1 MTADNMTTHQE
12 MTDKVLANIVYEA
25 SADGQTWI
33 PSESTVDDR
42 LVIKG
47 LEPSTRYTLRSRFG
61 AVYSS
66 NTKTVTTEDAAPVPN
81 GDFEE
86 LKETINGTINQGGR
100 WSIVTAVFLK
110 WFQTTL
116 SMKISEP
123 ANWASVN
130 QKHIILLL
138 LIKIHGI

>member
-81 GDFEE
+81 GD
-86 LKETINGTINQGGR
+86 LR
-100 WSIVTAVFLK
+100 S
-110 WFQTTL
+110 
-116 SMKISEP
+116 
-123 ANWASVN
+123 
-130 QKHIILLL
+130 
-138 LIKIHGI
+138 